1 MDHKEGWEPKNWCF
15 PIAVLR
21 NTLKISLDRKKIK
34 SVNFKENQPWIFT
47 GRTDAEAEAPI
58 FWPPDVK
65 SWLIEKDSDPGK
77 DWRQEE
83 KGAIEDEMVGWLITD
98 SMGMSLSKLWETVKD
113 KEAWHVDVHEVTKSQ
128 TQPGQWTT
136 KHF

>member
-1 MDHKEGWEPKNWCF
+1 MDHKEGWELKNWCF

-21 NTLKISLDRKKIK
+21 KTLKISLDSKKIK
-34 SVNFKENQPWIFT
+34 LVNFKENQPWIFT

-65 SWLIEKDSDPGK
+65 SWLIGKDSDPGK

-83 KGAIEDEMVGWLITD
+83 KGAIDDEMVGWLITD
-98 SMGMSLSKLWETVKD
+98 SMGMSLSKLSETVKD
-113 KEAWHVDVHEVTKSQ
+113 KEAWHADVHEVTKSH
-128 TQPGQWTT
+128 TQPG
-136 KHF
+136 

>member
-1 MDHKEGWEPKNWCF
+1 MDHKEGWELKNWCF

-21 NTLKISLDRKKIK
+21 KTLKISLDSKKIK
-34 SVNFKENQPWIFT
+34 LVNFKENQPWIFT

-65 SWLIEKDSDPGK
+65 SWLIGKDSDPGK

-83 KGAIEDEMVGWLITD
+83 KGAIDDEMVGWLITD

-113 KEAWHVDVHEVTKSQ
+113 KEAWHADVHEVTKSH
-128 TQPGQWTT
+128 TQPG
-136 KHF
+136 